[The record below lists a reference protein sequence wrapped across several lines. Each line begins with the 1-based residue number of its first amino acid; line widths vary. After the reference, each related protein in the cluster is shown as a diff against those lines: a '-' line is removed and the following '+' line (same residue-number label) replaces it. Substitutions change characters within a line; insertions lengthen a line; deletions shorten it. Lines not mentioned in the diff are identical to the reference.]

1 MKTYFRPYTF
11 LEDSEDWKAIMIG
24 LIAAIIIISG
34 VVVVIMISNSNKTAI
49 LEDTPLRQI
58 EETLHNQALENAK
71 SLDVFFSRIE
81 SIAKTV
87 GDYANQIW
95 ANNESSGRSTYY
107 HNSTF
112 AAPKD
117 FSYSAKHL
125 QNVSYSYSGYKVANS
140 SYNDESAYMNLPDDQ
155 TFGDWPLTVN
165 NTIQLSADL
174 DFIFRPMYEAMDE
187 IIWIYMGFDV
197 GVHRSYPYH
206 GPYSKDYDPRIR
218 PWYLIALDTP
228 TGDGAFT
235 TPYVDASSG
244 KVIVT
249 SSYPVRDQDNKII
262 GVVGIDFKLTTI
274 QSKVMGINVQKF
286 GRSFLINR
294 DFQVIAHPSHTL
306 PNASW
311 RKTDLEVSIT
321 ELETTSES
329 FTDLLD
335 LARGHQ
341 AVQEIIDYG
350 GTQGQQIVSLVPLN
364 KTDLILGLVLTQPE
378 TTAPV
383 IKIFDNFIFLLF
395 IGLDVALMVILV
407 IAFLRYRQLTSEM

>member
-1 MKTYFRPYTF
+1 VKTYFKSSSF
-11 LEDSEDWKAIMIG
+11 LEDSEDWKGLMIG
-24 LIAAIIIISG
+24 LIVSIIIISG
-34 VVVVIMISNSNKTAI
+34 VLIGIVISSSNKTAI

-58 EETLHNQALENAK
+58 EDNLHNQAIENAK

-81 SIAKTV
+81 SITKTV
-87 GDYANQIW
+87 GDYAKQLW
-95 ANNESSGRSTYY
+95 VNNESSERSTYY

-112 AAPKD
+112 AAPND
-117 FSYSAKHL
+117 FSYSTKHQ
-125 QNVSYSYSGYKVANS
+125 QNVSFSYSGYKVANT
-140 SYNDESAYMNLPDDQ
+140 SYNDEATYMNLPDDQ
-155 TFGDWPLTVN
+155 TFGDWPIVVK
-165 NTIQLSADL
+165 NTIQLSDDL
-174 DFIFRPMYEAMDE
+174 DFIVRTMYEAMDE

-228 TGDGAFT
+228 IGEGVFT

-249 SSYPVRDQDNKII
+249 SSYPVRDQDNSII

-274 QSKVMGINVQKF
+274 QSEVMRINVQKS

-294 DFQVIAHPSHTL
+294 DFQVITHPSHTL

-321 ELETTSES
+321 ELETTSEE
-329 FTDLLD
+329 FIDLLD

-341 AVQEIIDYG
+341 SVQEIIDYG
-350 GTQGQQIVSLVPLN
+350 GTQGKQIVSLVPLN
-364 KTDLILGLVLTQPE
+364 KTDLILGLILTQPE

-383 IKIFDNFIFLLF
+383 IKIFNNINFLLF
-395 IGLDVALMVILV
+395 IGLDVILMIALV
-407 IAFLRYRQLTSEM
+407 ITFVRYRQLASEM

>member
-1 MKTYFRPYTF
+1 VKTYFSSSSF
-11 LEDSEDWKAIMIG
+11 LKDSEDWKAIMIG
-24 LIAAIIIISG
+24 LMVSIVIISG
-34 VVVVIMISNSNKTAI
+34 VLIGIVISSSTKTAI

-58 EETLHNQALENAK
+58 EDNLHNQALENAK

-81 SIAKTV
+81 SITKTV
-87 GDYANQIW
+87 GDYADQLW
-95 ANNESSGRSTYY
+95 ANNESSGRPTYY

-117 FSYSAKHL
+117 FSDSAKHQ
-125 QNVSYSYSGYKVANS
+125 QNVSYSFSGYKVANT
-140 SYNDESAYMNLPDDQ
+140 SYNNESAYMNLPDDQ
-155 TFGDWPLTVN
+155 TFGDWPLVVN

-218 PWYLIALDTP
+218 LWYLTALDTP
-228 TGDGAFT
+228 TGEGAFT

-249 SSYPVRDQDNKII
+249 SSYPVRDQDNVII

-274 QSKVMGINVQKF
+274 QSEVMTINVQKF

-311 RKTDLEVSIT
+311 RKTDLQVSIT

-329 FTDLLD
+329 FIDLLD

-341 AVQEIIDYG
+341 AGQEIIDYS

-364 KTDLILGLVLTQPE
+364 KTDLILGLALAQPE

-383 IKIFDNFIFLLF
+383 IKIFDNLIFLLF
-395 IGLDVALMVILV
+395 ISLDVVLMIALV
-407 IAFLRYRQLTSEM
+407 IAFVRYRQLTSEM